1 MGTTTPTNRP
11 KDSGSDVLPGRA
23 IPARNVPL
31 PTVSPEL
38 RKVMAGAT
46 RSLYDD
52 LPEDLHEWRRRNRVM
67 EKVAAM
73 RARRAWRQLGITV
86 TPTVIAGV
94 SCFRLSPPIISPAR
108 KDWLLVQ
115 LHHGGFMLH
124 GGAGATREGALI
136 AFATQTV
143 TVSIDFR
150 QGPESPFPAALND
163 TVAVLTAVM
172 SEGYAARTA
181 LLGSSTGGGLALA
194 AVLELKERRLPLPGA
209 VFLGSPCVDLTKTG
223 DSYYANEDVDGQL
236 SSYDGLWG
244 KMLHAYAGNR
254 DLRDPLVSPIYG
266 NFTGFPPTL
275 LISGTRDL
283 LLSDTVRTHRK
294 LRQAGVNAELHVF
307 EAQSHREYAESY
319 PSPESQDA
327 LAEIGRFL
335 DRHLVR

>member
-1 MGTTTPTNRP
+1 MVAFTTKQP
-11 KDSGSDVLPGRA
+11 KDAGPEPLQGRE
-23 IPARNVPL
+23 IPARTVPL

-46 RSLYDD
+46 RSLFAGASDD
-52 LPEDLHEWRRRNRVM
+52 LAEWQRRNRVM
-67 EKVAAM
+67 EKVASM
-73 RARRAWRQLGITV
+73 RARRTWRQLGIKV
-86 TPTVIAGV
+86 VPTQVAGV
-94 SCFRLSPPIISPAR
+94 GCFRLSPPMLEPSR

-115 LHHGGFMLH
+115 LHHGGFVLN
-124 GGAGATREGALI
+124 GGVGATREGALI
-136 AFATQTV
+136 ASSTRTV
-143 TVSIDFR
+143 TISVDYR
-150 QGPESPFPAALND
+150 QGPDSPFPAALND

-172 SEGYAARTA
+172 SEGYAPRTA
-181 LLGSSTGGGLALA
+181 LLGSSTGGLLAMA
-194 AVLELKERRLPLPGA
+194 AVLELKERRLPVPGA
-209 VFLGSPCVDLTKTG
+209 LFLGSPCVDLTKTG

-244 KMLHAYAGNR
+244 KMLRAYAGNR
-254 DLRDPLVSPIYG
+254 DLKDPLVSPIHG
-266 NFTGFPPTL
+266 DFSGFPPTL

-283 LLSDTVRTHRK
+283 LLSDTVRAHRK

-335 DRHLVR
+335 DRHLAR